1 MAVLRNLYR
10 DLNFVIFNNEMNI
23 LNGKCDIITKK
34 YNKIYL
40 LKNYSNNSQLGLFF
54 IFLLIGAIFSKIN
67 TYIICRCSNGNL
79 K

>member
-40 LKNYSNNSQLGLFF
+40 LTNYL
-54 IFLLIGAIFSKIN
+54 
-67 TYIICRCSNGNL
+67 
-79 K
+79 

>member
-40 LKNYSNNSQLGLFF
+40 LTNYLYNSQLRLFF
-54 IFLLIGAIFSKIN
+54 IFLFIRAIFFKKAP
-67 TYIICRCSNGNL
+67 T
-79 K
+79 

>member
-10 DLNFVIFNNEMNI
+10 DLNFVIFNNEINI

-40 LKNYSNNSQLGLFF
+40 LINYLYNSQLGLFF
-54 IFLLIGAIFSKIN
+54 IFLFIRAIFSKKHLHN
-67 TYIICRCSNGNL
+67 M
-79 K
+79 

>member
-23 LNGKCDIITKK
+23 LNGKFDIITKK

-40 LKNYSNNSQLGLFF
+40 LTNYLYNSQLGLFF
-54 IFLLIGAIFSKIN
+54 IFLFIRAIFFKKAP
-67 TYIICRCSNGNL
+67 T
-79 K
+79 

>member
-1 MAVLRNLYR
+1 MRKIGLRNLYM

-40 LKNYSNNSQLGLFF
+40 LTNYLYNSQLSLFF
-54 IFLLIGAIFSKIN
+54 IFLFIRAIFFKKAP
-67 TYIICRCSNGNL
+67 T
-79 K
+79 

>member
-1 MAVLRNLYR
+1 MIGLRNLYR

-40 LKNYSNNSQLGLFF
+40 LTNYLYNSQLGLFF
-54 IFLLIGAIFSKIN
+54 IFLFIRAIFFKK
-67 TYIICRCSNGNL
+67 TPT
-79 K
+79 

>member
-1 MAVLRNLYR
+1 MAVLRNSYR

-40 LKNYSNNSQLGLFF
+40 LKNYLYNSQLGLFF
-54 IFLLIGAIFSKIN
+54 IFLFIRAIFFKK
-67 TYIICRCSNGNL
+67 TPT
-79 K
+79 